1 MLGVLQSFS
10 VMLPTGLNA
19 PSLQVRRLR
28 LGRLSSMAPET
39 LLVTEPGLNPG
50 LSDATAAG

>member
-28 LGRLSSMAPET
+28 LGCLSSMAPET

-50 LSDATAAG
+50 LSDAAAAG